1 MIPLTE
7 KGKSLAWTLALG
19 IVLGLF
25 AGWSLWHPRAPVVEP
40 PAVSERQPDGA
51 LLAAR
56 RPDTV
61 IKAVHR
67 IPPGYVPERT
77 IAVGIQP
84 DPIVTHDTAWLEGK
98 PVIRTDTL
106 RPPVV
111 QLQLSLIRAKDG
123 ARRVLLSAR
132 GGEVLDSL
140 TVDVPLGPAAA
151 PPRSL
156 AWSAGVTRDLL
167 TGAWGGV
174 VSRDVAFARL
184 FATGEPAQG
193 PARAQLKIGVGLR
206 F

>member
-1 MIPLTE
+1 MIGLTE
-7 KGKSLAWTLALG
+7 KGKTLGWTLALG

-25 AGWSLWHPRAPVVEP
+25 GGWSLWRPRAPVVEP
-40 PAVSERQPDGA
+40 PAPSVRQPDGA

-61 IKAVHR
+61 IKVIHR
-67 IPPGYVPERT
+67 IPAGYVPERT
-77 IAVGIQP
+77 IAVGVQP
-84 DPIVTHDTAWLEGK
+84 N
-98 PVIRTDTL
+98 PVVITDTL
-106 RPPVV
+106 RLKGDTVIVTRTVTPPPV
-111 QLQLSLIRAKDG
+111 QLQLSLIRAADG

-132 GGEVLDSL
+132 GGQVLDSL

-156 AWSAGVTRDLL
+156 VWSAGVTRDLL

-193 PARAQLKIGVGLR
+193 LANAQLKVGVGLR

>member
-1 MIPLTE
+1 MIPLTA
-7 KGKSLAWTLALG
+7 KGKSLAWTLAFG
-19 IVLGLF
+19 MVLGLF
-25 AGWSLWHPRAPVVEP
+25 AGWALWHPRAPVVEP

-61 IKAVHR
+61 IKVVHR
-67 IPPGYVPERT
+67 IPKGYVPERT

-84 DPIVTHDTAWLEGK
+84 DPIVRVDTMHLKGER
-98 PVIRTDTL
+98 VIVTDTI

-132 GGEVLDSL
+132 GGDVLDSL
-140 TVDVPLGPAAA
+140 TVDVPLGAAAA
-151 PPRSL
+151 PLRVFR
-156 AWSAGVTRDLL
+156 WTAGVTRDLIS
-167 TGAWGGV
+167 GAWGGV
-174 VSRDVAFARL
+174 ATRDLGTTPLQVLAGADAR
-184 FATGEPAQG
+184 GV
-193 PARAQLKIGVGLR
+193 RIGMALR